1 MTKQKKPRRQRGG
14 PRLRSEPD
22 VRLTVRFH
30 TGRDDDLL
38 AWLQDLPER
47 QKAESVRQALRQHL
61 RNASKQDQG

>member
-1 MTKQKKPRRQRGG
+1 
-14 PRLRSEPD
+14 
-22 VRLTVRFH
+22 VRFH

-61 RNASKQDQG
+61 RNAPKQDQG